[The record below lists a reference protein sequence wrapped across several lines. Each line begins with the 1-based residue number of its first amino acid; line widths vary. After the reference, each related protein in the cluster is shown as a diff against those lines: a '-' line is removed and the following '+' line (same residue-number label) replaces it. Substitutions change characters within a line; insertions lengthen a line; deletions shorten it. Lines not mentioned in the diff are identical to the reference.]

1 MQVWQ
6 DDYMRLEIDPA
17 RHFVRQV
24 RSSRT
29 YDELSALEQSLDQLV
44 TQMFG
49 IERGDYVLLHD
60 LRASRGRNDPSFEAA
75 IRRARPRMCG
85 GFRRVAILVAT
96 KIGQLQ
102 VQRLEQTSSDP
113 ARVFLDEAEAMR
125 WLMAS

>member
-24 RSSRT
+24 RSSRAYVDLT
-29 YDELSALEQSLDQLV
+29 TLEQSLDQLV
-44 TQMFG
+44 SQLSRL
-49 IERGDYVLLHD
+49 ERAEYVLLHD

-75 IRRARPRMCG
+75 IRRVRPRMFG

-96 KIGQLQ
+96 KVGQLQ
-102 VQRLEQTSSDP
+102 VQRLEQTSSEP
-113 ARVFLDEAEAMR
+113 AHVFLDEAEAMR
-125 WLMAS
+125 WLLAS